1 MNNYIYVDS
10 EYAIKVH
17 DDIIRISGG
26 LEGFNNIG
34 LLDSVL
40 EFIQSDMYYPTFEE
54 KLNHLVYSVNKNHAF
69 SDGNKRS
76 SIALGVAFLE
86 LNGFEHCSTRF
97 IYEMEE
103 IAIHVADNR
112 ISKELLQEII
122 TSLIYEFEF
131 SESLKL
137 EILDVISGG
146 QYDF

>member
-1 MNNYIYVDS
+1 MNRYIYVDLS
-10 EYAIKVH
+10 YAIKVH
-17 DDIIRISGG
+17 DEIIRISGG
-26 LEGFNNIG
+26 REGLNNID

-69 SDGNKRS
+69 TDGNKRS

-86 LNGFEHCSTRF
+86 LNGFDHCSKRF

-112 ISKELLQEII
+112 ISKELLQKII

-137 EILDVISGG
+137 DIFYAISE
-146 QYDF
+146 